1 MIGACSAL
9 QTCILLSLLA
19 ETMRLPSGDHIT
31 VPTRSVW
38 PRYVAICLPL
48 ATSHICTAL
57 SSLVEA
63 MRLPSGHHAIA
74 LTQPS
79 CPRYLE
85 ALLPFVAFH
94 TCTSCKEPEA
104 MNL

>member
-31 VPTRSVW
+31 VPTQSVW

-63 MRLPSGHHAIA
+63 MRLPSGDHAIA
-74 LTQPS
+74 LTSLHVRDSWKPYS
-79 CPRYLE
+79 HLSHSIP
-85 ALLPFVAFH
+85 ALHAR
-94 TCTSCKEPEA
+94 SQKQ
-104 MNL
+104 